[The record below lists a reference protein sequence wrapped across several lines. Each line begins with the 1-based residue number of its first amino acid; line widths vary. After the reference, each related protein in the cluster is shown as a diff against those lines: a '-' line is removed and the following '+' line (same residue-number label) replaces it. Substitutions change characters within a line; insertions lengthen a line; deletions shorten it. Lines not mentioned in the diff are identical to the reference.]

1 MPPAALR
8 PASRPIPTFA
18 LAGNGSLKKKR
29 ASADANGVDQI
40 SAPVA
45 APVETASRV
54 EEQKALA
61 QAMIKLIETCA
72 SVGRDVLPPD
82 ATFHTYA

>member
-1 MPPAALR
+1 
-8 PASRPIPTFA
+8 
-18 LAGNGSLKKKR
+18 
-29 ASADANGVDQI
+29 VDSI
-40 SAPVA
+40 SAPA
-45 APVETASRV
+45 ATPIEVDRNRV

-82 ATFHTYA
+82 ATYHTYA